1 MIERSDERAM
11 PSARSNTYLGLLM
24 ATAGLMRLVIAV
36 RARPDILFD
45 DAYITLRYAANLI
58 KGWGFVFNAGERV
71 MGTTS
76 PLFALMLA
84 AGGYVIGASHLE
96 GLAVAL
102 GILASL
108 GTIYLCA
115 HILNAAGVPQGVQ
128 WTFLALLAFLPSFVS
143 NSVSGMET
151 PVVLFLMSLSL
162 YLYMKN
168 RLMALS
174 LVSVFLVLSRVDT
187 GFWLLAL
194 GIAIVSTAYRTKAWG
209 ALARPLALFC
219 AGTASWLAF
228 AKIYFG
234 SVVPQSIVGKAV
246 SHGAFELPDWHYVLA
261 SLSAFVPAER
271 LGAWGLPVIA
281 AVFLILAPSAVAL
294 WRRHP
299 QLRPIV
305 YFFPLYAGVFI
316 AVRAPLFS
324 WYSIPAKWAFYLIA
338 VYALRQILFR
348 AAELSHLSWK
358 PDWALAVA
366 GVCFFGLALQMAV
379 RSRQP
384 SGFEALSDYL
394 ERDLTPTSSV
404 FLEHIGLVS
413 YRTGSYIYDSMGLV
427 TPETTRLRRLY
438 GAGWLPKAARE
449 YHADVVVL
457 YDSDLP
463 AVRSQTDEDA
473 IWFQQH
479 YAHVGDYQLPGL
491 VASAYVRNDGAQAG
505 DPASGHGP

>member
-1 MIERSDERAM
+1 MVEGNDKRLAA
-11 PSARSNTYLGLLM
+11 SAGSRTYLGLLI
-24 ATAGLMRLVIAV
+24 ATAGLIRVIVAV
-36 RARPDILFD
+36 RAQPDGLFD
-45 DAYITLRYAANLI
+45 DAYVTLRYAANLI

-84 AGGYVIGASHLE
+84 AGGRVVGARHLE
-96 GLAVAL
+96 GLAVSL

-115 HILNAAGVPQGVQ
+115 RILSAAALPQGVQ
-128 WTFLALLAFLPSFVS
+128 WTFLALLAFLPAFIA

-162 YLYMKN
+162 YLYTKN
-168 RLMALS
+168 RLTALS
-174 LVSVFLVLSRVDT
+174 VVGVLLVLSRVDT

-194 GIAIVSTAYRTKAWG
+194 GIDIVATTYRTRAWG
-209 ALARPLALFC
+209 ALVRPSAVFC
-219 AGTASWLAF
+219 VGTGAWLAF

-246 SHGAFELPDWHYVLA
+246 SHGAFQLPDWNYVLA
-261 SLSAFVPAER
+261 SLSAYVPAQR
-271 LGAWGLPVIA
+271 LGVLGLPVVA
-281 AVFLILAPSAVAL
+281 AIFLFLAPSVVDL

-299 QLRPIV
+299 RLRPVI
-305 YFFPLYAGVFI
+305 YFFSMYVGTFI
-316 AVRAPLFS
+316 VVRAPLFS
-324 WYSIPAKWAFYLIA
+324 WYSMPGKWAFYLMG
-338 VYALRQILFR
+338 VYAARRILVQ
-348 AAELSHLSWK
+348 AAQLSRLSWK
-358 PDWALAVA
+358 PDYVLALAGICV
-366 GVCFFGLALQMAV
+366 FGLALQMAV

-394 ERDLTPTSSV
+394 ERNLTPASSV

-438 GAGWLPKAARE
+438 GAEWLPKAARE
-449 YHADVVVL
+449 YHADIVIL

-463 AVRSQTDEDA
+463 AVGSLTDDDA

-479 YAHVGDYQLPGL
+479 YAHVADYPFAGL
-491 VASAYVRNDGAQAG
+491 VASAYARNDTAQAG
-505 DPASGHGP
+505 AHANGHGP